1 MTRIN
6 IINPSE
12 LTDQHLVAEYRELFM
27 VGSSLQRSLKSPN
40 WDVNRIPNKFTLN
53 TGYVMFFYD
62 KGKYLHKRY
71 IQLREEMK
79 VRGMKPDDTRVFKR
93 EQWPN
98 ELYNDWIPTIEDQQI
113 IRQRIEEKIAEK
125 PDWYRKSH

>member
-1 MTRIN
+1 MGPFKPQTW
-6 IINPSE
+6 
-12 LTDQHLVAEYRELFM
+12 LTSAWFQAL
-27 VGSSLQRSLKSPN
+27 S
-40 WDVNRIPNKFTLN
+40 DVMDNRL
-53 TGYVMFFYD
+53 
-62 KGKYLHKRY
+62 
-71 IQLREEMK
+71 EEMK
-79 VRGMKPDDTRVFKR
+79 ARGMKPDDTRVFKR

>member
-12 LTDQHLVAEYRELFM
+12 LTDQHLIAEYRELFM

-40 WDVNRIPNKFTLN
+40 WDVNRIPTKFTLN
-53 TGYVMFFYD
+53 TGHVMFFYD

-71 IQLREEMK
+71 RQLREEMK
-79 VRGMKPDDTRVFKR
+79 VRGMKPDDTRDFKR

-98 ELYNDWIPTIEDQQI
+98 ELYNDWIPTIEDQKI
-113 IRQRIEEKIAEK
+113 IRDRIEEKIAEK